1 MKYLLFLVTVTFSYI
16 ANAAYTEM
24 VIEGVKQ
31 SNGVWT
37 TAGVMDN
44 MGFVRTTGAV
54 SVLGTT
60 RNLPVTMAID
70 TVPLG
75 AVVKGAARAAGPIAL
90 AATAYELYEFF
101 EDNGASSS
109 GNQWVLPHPT
119 NDPQFQ
125 PGSYVS
131 PDGTTN
137 IGSTPTEAAVAKWS
151 AALASEPRLS
161 GPDCIPFGTTGVQCT
176 VWLDHSYVWGR
187 VVYKYYS
194 CSGQQV
200 LSCEPLK
207 PLPDSFWSSLPS
219 LTIPLIALGL
229 NNLPSLQGYPK
240 PISSTDF
247 TPYSEWTSD
256 PYFKDG
262 NWWRDRMDVSPSST
276 PGQPTRV
283 RIDVGPVK
291 LEGQTDP
298 NTVPDTGPAG
308 GNTQPKEKEQTKF
321 CDDNPGSIACAEMG
335 KLEEEELEIEERP
348 VNTSYTAWGSS
359 NSSCPAPRVVNI
371 FDGKSISITYQP
383 VCDFVLMLRPLII
396 GSALVTAALIIGGFR
411 RSGGGD

>member
-1 MKYLLFLVTVTFSYI
+1 MRLMRTFLFLLFVSPSAFS
-16 ANAAYTEM
+16 AYSEM
-24 VIEGVKQ
+24 IIEGVKQ
-31 SNGVWT
+31 TNGVWT

-90 AATAYELYEFF
+90 AATAYELYQFF
-101 EDNGASSS
+101 EENGASSS
-109 GNQWVLPHPT
+109 GNQWVLPYPT

-131 PDGTTN
+131 PDGTSN
-137 IGSTPTEAAVAKWS
+137 IASTPTEAGMALWG

-161 GPDCIPFGTTGVQCT
+161 GPDCMAFGTSSVQCT
-176 VWLDHSYVWGR
+176 VWLDGQYVWAR
-187 VVYKYYS
+187 KVYKYYS

-240 PISSTDF
+240 PITSTDF

-262 NWWRDRMDVSPSST
+262 NWWRDRMDVSPSSA

-283 RIDVGPVK
+283 RVDIGPVK
-291 LEGQTDP
+291 IEGQTDP
-298 NTVPDTGPAG
+298 NTTPDTGPAT
-308 GNTQPKEKEQTKF
+308 GNAQPKEQPSF
-321 CDDNPGSIACAEMG
+321 CEENPQSIACAELG
-335 KLEEEELEIEERP
+335 ELEEEEITPDERP
-348 VNTSYTAWGSS
+348 FNITPESPWGQGTA
-359 NSSCPAPRVVNI
+359 SCPAPETQTLRTGAMVT
-371 FDGKSISITYQP
+371 FSYQP
-383 VCDFVLMLRPLII
+383 TCDFFSSIRPAVIAVAFL
-396 GSALVTAALIIGGFR
+396 AALYIALGIPAGK
-411 RSGGGD
+411 GD